1 MSTSGLLNLKSGDA
15 LVADIADLLATATEI
30 NRAADVSARV
40 QELTATAAVTAG
52 VQSLE
57 LNHASTIIAATIAS
71 TLNHPGLFVV
81 KDTSATGTAAHTVTI
96 TTGTWNGTNKIITL
110 NALNEALVVYFDSA
124 GNGSILVNLGAV
136 ALSG

>member
-1 MSTSGLLNLKSGDA
+1 M
-15 LVADIADLLATATEI
+15 
-30 NRAADVSARV
+30 
-40 QELTATAAVTAG
+40 
-52 VQSLE
+52 
-57 LNHASTIIAATIAS
+57 
-71 TLNHPGLFVV
+71 
-81 KDTSATGTAAHTVTI
+81 TI